1 MTNQDSEYFS
11 EEGLKKL
18 KDEIE
23 ELKTKTRREIADRL
37 EYAKSLGDLSENSE
51 YQEAKESQVLNE
63 TRIVELEDA
72 LRRSVV
78 VKKGNGKDYIDIGSK
93 VQLEKTDQPG
103 TKFEFFIVGSNE
115 ASPEEN
121 KISNESP
128 LGRALWKRKKNEV
141 VSVPTPKGKVE
152 YKILDIH

>member
-63 TRIVELEDA
+63 TRILELEDA

-78 VKKGNGKDYIDIGSK
+78 VKKNNSKDYIDIGSK
-93 VQLEKTDQPG
+93 VLLERTDQPG
-103 TKFEFFIVGSNE
+103 TKLEFFVVGSNE
-115 ASPEEN
+115 SSPEES

-128 LGRALWKRKKNEV
+128 LGGALWKHKKGEIV
-141 VSVPTPKGKVE
+141 TVPTPKGKVE
-152 YKILDIH
+152 YKILEIL